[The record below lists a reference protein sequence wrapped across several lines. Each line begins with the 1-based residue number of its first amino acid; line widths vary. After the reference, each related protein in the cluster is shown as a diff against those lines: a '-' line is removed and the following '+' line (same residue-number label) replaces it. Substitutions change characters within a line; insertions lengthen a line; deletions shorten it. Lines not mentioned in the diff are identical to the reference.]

1 MRKRTK
7 VKLGPFGA
15 HNIKVMKR
23 TSLVEI
29 VNEVINTLN
38 IDQIGYVANQF
49 KAIAGND
56 GSEIQSLCFQFN
68 TDDQDSDE
76 EEVDNIKASMKN
88 YIVNEV
94 ERTTA
99 GQLFI
104 KNEMGNGCTV
114 YTLEDCGFSLNWY
127 DTDYGFWVT
136 LVYNLD

>member
-1 MRKRTK
+1 
-7 VKLGPFGA
+7 
-15 HNIKVMKR
+15 MKR
-23 TSLVEI
+23 TNLAEI

-38 IDQIGYVANQF
+38 IDEIGYVANQF

-56 GSEIQSLCFQFN
+56 ASEIQSLCFQFR
-68 TDDQDSDE
+68 TDFQDSDE
-76 EEVDNIKASMKN
+76 EEADNIKATMKN

-114 YTLEDCGFSLNWY
+114 YTLEDYGFSLNWY

>member
-15 HNIKVMKR
+15 HNIKIMKR

-49 KAIAGND
+49 KAVAGND
-56 GSEIQSLCFQFN
+56 ASEIQSLCFQFN
-68 TDDQDSDE
+68 SDNE
-76 EEVDNIKASMKN
+76 EQIDNIKATMKN

-114 YTLEDCGFSLNWY
+114 YTLDDCGFSLNWY

>member
-1 MRKRTK
+1 
-7 VKLGPFGA
+7 
-15 HNIKVMKR
+15 MKR
-23 TSLVEI
+23 TSLAEI

-38 IDQIGYVANQF
+38 IDEIGYVANQF

-56 GSEIQSLCFQFN
+56 ASEVQSLCFQFR
-68 TDDQDSDE
+68 TDNE
-76 EEVDNIKASMKN
+76 EQIDNIKASMKN

-94 ERTTA
+94 ERST

-114 YTLEDCGFSLNWY
+114 YTLEDCGVSLNWY